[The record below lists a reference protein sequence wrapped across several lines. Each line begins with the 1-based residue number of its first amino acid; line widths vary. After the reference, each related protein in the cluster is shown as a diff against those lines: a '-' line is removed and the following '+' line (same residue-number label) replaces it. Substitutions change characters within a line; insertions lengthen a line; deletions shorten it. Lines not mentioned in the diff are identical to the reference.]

1 MCMRKIKLTKLQIEI
16 LKSCLVEY
24 REFLSSIDD
33 DQSEDQYKAHQ
44 ERYGKNL
51 FNNIDRIFKKL
62 LKK

>member
-33 DQSEDQYKAHQ
+33 DQSEGQYKAHQ